1 MEEYDQKNSE
11 VATQTKSALLIQCAF
26 RCYQS
31 RVSKDRLAEA
41 ANLIIGIQGPKEIT
55 VPEDG
60 SLNFKKISGN
70 HTCEDPNNG
79 NSRFTVYFVDVKC
92 SQATPTAHWRVY
104 RRYSEFHDLSKKLK
118 AKGVKVPP
126 FPTKRFLNLD
136 NTNPLF
142 IETRQRELHTWM
154 TLLIMDNHETVH
166 ENGIGVQA
174 IPEFR
179 TFMTESPNNPPG
191 NLVEGKADGVQLEKQ
206 NSMENVKSGNEA
218 EVLAEKQKKDDNAE
232 QSTENKVKSEQT
244 ASSDKEESKAST
256 ETAAEENKALID
268 TSSTKPA
275 PENDQSKE
283 GRDDAAEN
291 KALTDDSMA
300 NSSPEKH
307 QSNKGIDDAAENK
320 ALTDDSMK
328 TSAPEQN
335 QSKEG
340 TEDAA
345 ENKPLTDDSMENS
358 APEQHYSKACTEDA
372 VKSEALRDDSMKNSA
387 PEQHYSKACT
397 EDAVKSE
404 ALRDDSMKNSAP
416 AATVE
421 QEDTHGNNKESAS
434 TAQAKDTQGK
444 TKETVQKEKKS
455 FAWKMGLA
463 ILLIV
468 VVAAAGAAIYF
479 MSPKAEAL
487 DEPTEEMIEPVAA
500 PESVELKPKI
510 SSLVKLASQ
519 KLKGMQ

>member
-92 SQATPTAHWRVY
+92 SQAAPTAHWRVY

-268 TSSTKPA
+268 TSSTKPD
-275 PENDQSKE
+275 PGNHQSKE

-320 ALTDDSMK
+320 ALADDSMK

-358 APEQHYSKACTEDA
+358 APEQH
-372 VKSEALRDDSMKNSA
+372 
-387 PEQHYSKACT
+387 HSKACT